1 MMNRL
6 LKKSFAL
13 LLAAC
18 LLLALAV
25 PALAGLD
32 GNYTSPVPTVYLQGQ
47 GSTLYAD
54 KNNTR
59 SGYIHDVDVPDGYI
73 EDVAKS
79 LIGPLA
85 KGVLL
90 NRWDEWVDT
99 FVEGVAPLLEK
110 QALCIKK

>member
-1 MMNRL
+1 MNRL

-59 SGYIHDVDVPDGYI
+59 SGYIHDV
-73 EDVAKS
+73 AKS

-90 NRWDEWVDT
+90 NHWDEWVDT

-110 QALCIKK
+110 QALRIKK